1 LSTAR
6 RLVAQA
12 IGATG
17 VNIWLA
23 ALSLFTTPYVLL
35 HLGTATYGVFAM
47 ISLAAA
53 YLSNLEF
60 GFGYASVRY
69 LARARAEGSREREQ
83 AVFGTSL
90 AVFLA
95 AGLAGGLLLTAAA
108 PFLVQRFFLIPLA
121 IQGPALAAFRSASLI
136 LFASFLTTFFFSVL
150 QAVGRFDWLNGA
162 RAAAGTLSAAATVS
176 VIAAGGGLREV
187 VWAQA
192 VVNVASAV
200 VLAAAVS
207 RVSGQSLLPRAR
219 WPMLKEMAA
228 FSVIVFLGGLAYQWM
243 INGPA
248 VVLGAR
254 LPSAELPPFTVPQ
267 TVVQRLSVVMTSASL
282 AFFPFAS
289 AASVDPDRARL
300 FAVFRSHLRLSII
313 VVGAATAYLVV
324 FADVLLAAWIS
335 PEFAHAAAPCLRIL
349 SLAALVLSL
358 SSAPADVARALGHPR
373 WVLVYTTLVAVS
385 GVGLSLKLV
394 SAHGAAGVSL
404 AFLSSLLLGTVP
416 LLFAVGARLLGQG
429 ILCIATALA
438 RPLLAVLAA
447 GAAYALVAPYT
458 RGLAGALLAGVGM
471 TAVYVVVVFTW
482 VLDPRERAAFG
493 MA

>member
-192 VVNVASAV
+192 VVNLASAV

-207 RVSGQSLLPRAR
+207 RIS
-219 WPMLKEMAA
+219 
-228 FSVIVFLGGLAYQWM
+228 GLAYQWM

>member
-23 ALSLFTTPYVLL
+23 GLSLFTTPYLL
-35 HLGTATYGVFAM
+35 LRLGSATYGVFAM
-47 ISLAAA
+47 ISLASA

-60 GFGYASVRY
+60 GFGYASVRF
-69 LARARAEGSREREQ
+69 LARARAEGDREREH
-83 AVFGTSL
+83 AVFGTSF

-95 AGLAGGLLLTAAA
+95 AGLAGNLLLMAAA
-108 PFLVQRFFLIPLA
+108 PFLVQRFFVIPPVLQEA
-121 IQGPALAAFRSASLI
+121 ALGAFRIGSLI
-136 LFASFLTTFFFSVL
+136 LLASFLTTFFLSVL

-162 RAAAGTLSAAATVS
+162 RAASGTLSAGAAVS
-176 VIAAGGGLREV
+176 VVAAGGGLREV
-187 VWAQA
+187 LWAQA
-192 VVNVASAV
+192 VVRTASAV
-200 VLAAAVS
+200 ALAAAVS
-207 RVSGQSLLPRAR
+207 RISGKPLLPRVR

-228 FSVIVFLGGLAYQWM
+228 FSVVVFLGGLAYQGM

-267 TVVQRLSVVMTSASL
+267 SVVQRLSVVMTSASL

-289 AASVDPDRARL
+289 AASADPDRARL
-300 FAVFRSHLRLSII
+300 LAVFRSHVRLSIV

-335 PEFAHAAAPCLRIL
+335 PEFARAAGPCLRL
-349 SLAALVLSL
+349 LALAALVLSL

-373 WVLVYTTLVAVS
+373 WVLVYTTLVAVV
-385 GVGLSLKLV
+385 GVGLSLALV
-394 SAHGAAGVSL
+394 SSHGAVGVSW
-404 AFLSSLLLGTVP
+404 AFLLSLLLGTIP
-416 LLFAVGARLLGQG
+416 LLFTVAARLLGESV
-429 ILCIATALA
+429 LSAAAALA
-438 RPLLAVLAA
+438 RPLVAVLAA
-447 GAAYALVAPYT
+447 GGVYALISPYT
-458 RGLAGALLAGVGM
+458 RDLTGALLAGVGV
-471 TAVYVVVVFTW
+471 TAAYVVVVFAW

-493 MA
+493 VA